1 MYVITDNCVS
11 CGTCAENCP
20 SDAITEGADK
30 YEINQDLCVSCG
42 TSLLQKR
49 PRGCGL
55 FCFFRRFSDN

>member
-11 CGTCAENCP
+11 CGTCAENGP

-42 TSLLQKR
+42 TCVENCPNDAIEEK
-49 PRGCGL
+49 
-55 FCFFRRFSDN
+55 